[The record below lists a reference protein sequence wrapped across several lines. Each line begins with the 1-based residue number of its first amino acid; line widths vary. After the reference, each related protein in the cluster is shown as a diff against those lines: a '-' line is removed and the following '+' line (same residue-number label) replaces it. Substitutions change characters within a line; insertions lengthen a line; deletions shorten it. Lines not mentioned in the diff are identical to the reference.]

1 VLDDPSTPLRALRS
15 EFRDGCWA
23 LNEAD
28 VQYHDGYEKRV
39 LEVLTCAKDLSSTS
53 DELLSNA
60 TSWAERYHLDPARA
74 HALRS
79 LRLAPDARVLEVG
92 AGCGAL
98 SRYLGEQCALL
109 DALEPMTDRAICAHQ
124 RTRDLGNVEVFIGT
138 LEGVPQVAAYD
149 VVVIMGVL
157 EYVGEGGSDP
167 AVYLQFLRQAAG
179 LLRPGGTVV
188 LGIENPL
195 GVKYLCGAPEDHS
208 GRPFDSVEG
217 YGRSSP
223 ARTFSRQVL
232 ESMVGA
238 VGLSPTT
245 LGLFPDYKLTRLA
258 FSDGLL
264 EFEPQMAV
272 QIPHF
277 PSPDWAVFAPRV
289 ANEARV
295 WANLVQ
301 SGLGGESANSFLILA
316 HDGPGAGPLWPQDVL
331 AVYYPPTGR
340 RMAYAAMSTV
350 VRGPDGT
357 SILRRPLLHDAQC
370 GKAVGF
376 RVEGS
381 TPLFKGDDLIALMA
395 LTDSDDELVTLL
407 NDWAAAVG
415 DAMAEG
421 SLPVMDLL
429 PHNALRT
436 AGGAIRFVDSKWDV
450 PGFGRGEVMARA
462 AYQTALRLAAVTSP
476 SRWPAVTVEGLAL
489 HIGGLLGLGPRGDWL
504 AGTLDQEVS
513 FQIEITVPD
522 SDLTDVGDRSRKMRS
537 DLEAQLAQPLALPE
551 PAALPVTSATVD
563 EFRAEI
569 ARAGGLLNTSES
581 RIAEQAERA
590 RSSAEEAARV
600 AAQLAQAEASAA
612 ALAASAATTEGA
624 LRLELV
630 TVRGDLD
637 ALRSTR
643 TFRYSRALRS
653 AYGRLRRRPRPE

>member
-1 VLDDPSTPLRALRS
+1 MLDDQSTPLRDLGL
-15 EFRDGCWA
+15 ELRDGCRA
-23 LNEAD
+23 LNEPD
-28 VQYHDGYEKRV
+28 IVYHDGYEKRV

-79 LRLAPDARVLEVG
+79 LLLPPDSRVLEIG

-98 SRYLGEQCALL
+98 SRYLGEQCALV
-109 DALEPMTDRAICAHQ
+109 DAVEPMADRAICARQ
-124 RTRDLGNVEVFIGT
+124 RTRDLDNVEVFIGT
-138 LEGVPQVAAYD
+138 LQAVPSAGVYD
-149 VVVIMGVL
+149 VAVIMGVL
-157 EYVGEGGSDP
+157 EYVGEGSSDP
-167 AVYLQFLRQAAG
+167 DVYLQFLRQVAE
-179 LLRPGGTVV
+179 LLRPGGTVIV
-188 LGIENPL
+188 GIENPL
-195 GVKYLCGAPEDHS
+195 GVKYLCGAPEDHT

-217 YGRSSP
+217 YGRASP

-232 ESMVGA
+232 ESMVRA

-245 LGLFPDYKLTRLA
+245 FGLFPDYKLTRLA

-264 EFEPQMAV
+264 EFEPHLAI

-277 PSPDWAVFAPRV
+277 PSPDWAVFSPRV
-289 ANEARV
+289 ASEARV

-301 SGLGGESANSFLILA
+301 SGLGGESANSFLTLA
-316 HDGPGAGPLWPQDVL
+316 HKGPGASLLWPQEVL
-331 AVYYPPTGR
+331 AAYYPPTGR

-357 SILRRPLLHDAQC
+357 SILRRPLVHPGDPP
-370 GKAVGF
+370 KEVGF
-376 RVEGS
+376 RVEGT

-395 LTDSDDELVTLL
+395 LTDSDDELVSLL
-407 NDWAAAVG
+407 HDWTAAVG
-415 DAMAEG
+415 DAIAEG

-436 AGGAIRFVDSKWDV
+436 SGGAIRFVDSKWDL
-450 PGFGRGEVMARA
+450 PDFGRAEVMARA

-489 HIGGLLGLGPRGDWL
+489 HLGALLGLGPGGDWL
-504 AGTLDQEVS
+504 ARTIDREVS
-513 FQIEITVPD
+513 FQTEITVPESNLID
-522 SDLTDVGDRSRKMRS
+522 GEERNRKMRS

-551 PAALPVTSATVD
+551 PTALPVTSATVD

-581 RIAEQAERA
+581 RIAEESA
-590 RSSAEEAARV
+590 RSRASAEEAARLG
-600 AAQLAQAEASAA
+600 AQLAQAEASAA
-612 ALAASAATTEGA
+612 ATAASVAAAEAA
-624 LRLELV
+624 LRLELDS
-630 TVRGDLD
+630 VRRDLN
-637 ALRSTR
+637 AVHNTR